1 MFLLLLESEV
11 RLVPD
16 GSIFFHIALILVM
29 IWVLNR
35 TLFKPINKILAD
47 REAQTGGK
55 SGEAAAVLRQ
65 VDEKLT
71 AYETGLRNARGD
83 GYRMLEQARA
93 AAMETRQAELNA
105 VKDEVTGMVAEEKE
119 SIRSQADAA
128 RSTLLVEAQST
139 AASISKSILGR

>member
-1 MFLLLLESEV
+1 MFLLLLEAEV

-105 VKDEVTGMVAEEKE
+105 VKEEVTGMVSEEKE
-119 SIRSQADAA
+119 SIRSQAEAA
-128 RSTLLVEAQST
+128 RSALLVEAQST
-139 AASISKSILGR
+139 ASSISKSILGR

>member
-1 MFLLLLESEV
+1 MFLMLLEAEV

-93 AAMETRQAELNA
+93 TAMEARQAELNA
-105 VKDEVTGMVAEEKE
+105 VKDEVAGQVAAEKD
-119 SIRSQADAA
+119 SIRSQAEAA
-128 RSTLLVEAQST
+128 KQALLVEANAT
-139 AASISKSILGR
+139 ASSISSRILGR